1 MLWWMVF
8 SLGFWGGFMA
18 VHVAFFGIGSFY
30 TLPAI
35 ANGRWMMDD

>member
-18 VHVAFFGIGSFY
+18 VHVAFFGIGSLY
-30 TLPAI
+30 ASS
-35 ANGRWMMDD
+35 NSKWKMEDG